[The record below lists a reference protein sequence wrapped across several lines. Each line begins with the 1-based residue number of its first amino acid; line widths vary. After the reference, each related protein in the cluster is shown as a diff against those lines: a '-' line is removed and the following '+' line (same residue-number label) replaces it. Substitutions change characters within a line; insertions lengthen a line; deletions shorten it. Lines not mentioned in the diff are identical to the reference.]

1 VLRPSRTLLPVSRI
15 GGPLT
20 RPRTSVLLAILAVT
34 LASSWSLA
42 VGAGDAA
49 APRASAAR
57 SISVKDEGHL
67 RLVKSSGSDVIDEGP
82 ATGTIPGKARIVF
95 VYDGD
100 PTVSAQITIIGR
112 SGSIK
117 AHGTGHLSN
126 PSSASPSFEGAL
138 TITAGGGRYAHAHG
152 SGQLFGVFYRRS
164 YAITVQTR
172 GTLDY

>member
-1 VLRPSRTLLPVSRI
+1 VLRRRRTLLPVSRI

-20 RPRTSVLLAILAVT
+20 PPRTSVLLAILVMT
-34 LASSWSLA
+34 CASSWSVA

-57 SISVKDEGHL
+57 SISVKDEGRL
-67 RLVKSSGSDVIDEGP
+67 RLVKSSGSKVIDEGP

-95 VYDGD
+95 VYNGN
-100 PTVSAQITIIGR
+100 PAVSAQITIVGHG
-112 SGSIK
+112 GSIQ

-126 PSSASPSFEGAL
+126 PSSASPSFKGAL

-164 YAITVQTR
+164 YAITVQTQ